1 MGHWLNGP
9 WVAEPQPLMR
19 GNVGGASLF
28 NDYDGTLVMVLHK
41 DTVIAGSNIKVPQFV
56 KMDSQFEKLKNRGY
70 YNF

>member
-1 MGHWLNGP
+1 
-9 WVAEPQPLMR
+9 MR

-41 DTVIAGSNIKVPQFV
+41 DTVIAGNNIKVPKFV
-56 KMDSQFEKLKNRGY
+56 KMDSQFDKLKNRGY